1 MSSGVVLVSGG
12 AGYIGS
18 HTVRMLVEEAGY
30 QVVVIDNLVFGH
42 RGSIV
47 SEGVTLVEADIGD
60 ADAVEEIFATYNIT
74 GVIHFAAFCF
84 VGESVTDPLKYYSN
98 NTAAPLTLLH
108 AMRKHGCEQFIFSS
122 TCATYGAPQ
131 EMPMTE
137 RHSQQ
142 PINPY
147 GRSKLMLEQILHDCD
162 QAYGLRSVKLRYF
175 NASGCSSDGLI
186 GEDHDPETH
195 LIPNILRSV
204 RGEIGPLTVFGSDYP
219 TADGTCI
226 RDYVHVEDL
235 ARAHVSAL
243 NYLGQGGASV
253 SCNLGTGKG
262 ASVKEVIEAAQSVT
276 GKQVPVEY
284 GQRREGDPPEL
295 VADCS
300 LARKVLGWE
309 PKITDIE
316 EIIKTAWAW
325 MNGPGEGK
333 YRE

>member
-1 MSSGVVLVSGG
+1 
-12 AGYIGS
+12 
-18 HTVRMLVEEAGY
+18 MLVEEAGY

-42 RGSIV
+42 RGAIV
-47 SEGVTLVEADIGD
+47 SEGVILVEADIGD
-60 ADAVEEIFATYNIT
+60 ADAVEEIFAKYDIT
-74 GVIHFAAFCF
+74 GVIHFAAFCY
-84 VGESVTDPLKYYSN
+84 VGESVTDPLKYYAN
-98 NTAAPLTLLH
+98 NTAAPLTLLQ

-122 TCATYGAPQ
+122 TCATYGDPQ

-137 RHSQQ
+137 SHSQQ

-195 LIPNILRSV
+195 LIPNILRAV

-243 NYLGQGGASV
+243 NYLGEGEVSV

-262 ASVKEVIEAAQSVT
+262 ASVKEVIEAVQSVT
-276 GKQVPVEY
+276 GKKVPVEY
-284 GQRREGDPPEL
+284 GERREGDPPEL
-295 VADCS
+295 VADSS

-316 EIIKTAWAW
+316 EIIKTAWSW

-333 YRE
+333 YLE

>member
-1 MSSGVVLVSGG
+1 
-12 AGYIGS
+12 
-18 HTVRMLVEEAGY
+18 
-30 QVVVIDNLVFGH
+30 
-42 RGSIV
+42 
-47 SEGVTLVEADIGD
+47 
-60 ADAVEEIFATYNIT
+60 
-74 GVIHFAAFCF
+74 
-84 VGESVTDPLKYYSN
+84 
-98 NTAAPLTLLH
+98 
-108 AMRKHGCEQFIFSS
+108 
-122 TCATYGAPQ
+122 
-131 EMPMTE
+131 
-137 RHSQQ
+137 
-142 PINPY
+142 
-147 GRSKLMLEQILHDCD
+147 MLEQILHDCD

-195 LIPNILRSV
+195 LIPNILRAV

-243 NYLGQGGASV
+243 NYLGEGGVSF